1 MFVVCGK
8 PHAHCFSVVRRSIS
22 DPRAFTL
29 RPESLFAKEMALVCA
44 HTTHLV
50 DGCHHRSA
58 CHSAAPVDNNVQGH
72 SE

>member
-8 PHAHCFSVVRRSIS
+8 PHAPCFSVVRRSIF
-22 DPRAFTL
+22 DHRDLAL
-29 RPESLFAKEMALVCA
+29 RPESLFAQGTALVCA
-44 HTTHLV
+44 HTAHLV

-58 CHSAAPVDNNVQGH
+58 CHFAVPVDNNVWGH